1 MQGDE
6 DKRSRDAGTEL
17 ILDNRKLILAFG
29 ALAVV
34 CGAFFVLGFIE
45 GKRQGIQLGMNMS
58 AATNPPEQALNTS
71 RPAGSESDPDL
82 KGREEDQQPTRD
94 QLNWYRSV
102 SKSPES
108 SRGSS
113 TTNRPSQETG
123 TSKNASAAAPKGE
136 KSSAVLPTTVA
147 GTASYT
153 VQVGA
158 FRQRKEAETKA
169 EELKSKGYQFILED
183 PVTPGDLYLLK
194 VGKFDSRAEAAV
206 MQLRLKKDGFATFIK
221 TN

>member
-82 KGREEDQQPTRD
+82 KGREEDQQR
-94 QLNWYRSV
+94 NNFV
-102 SKSPES
+102 
-108 SRGSS
+108 
-113 TTNRPSQETG
+113 
-123 TSKNASAAAPKGE
+123 
-136 KSSAVLPTTVA
+136 
-147 GTASYT
+147 
-153 VQVGA
+153 
-158 FRQRKEAETKA
+158 
-169 EELKSKGYQFILED
+169 
-183 PVTPGDLYLLK
+183 
-194 VGKFDSRAEAAV
+194 
-206 MQLRLKKDGFATFIK
+206 
-221 TN
+221 

>member
-29 ALAVV
+29 ALVVV

-45 GKRQGIQLGMNMS
+45 GKRQGVQLGMNMS
-58 AATNPPEQALNTS
+58 AAGNPPEQALNISQTE
-71 RPAGSESDPDL
+71 GSESDPDRNG
-82 KGREEDQQPTRD
+82 KVDDQAPTRD

-102 SKSPES
+102 SKSPDS
-108 SRGSS
+108 AQGSS
-113 TTNRPSQETG
+113 TTNRPREETG
-123 TSKNASAAAPKGE
+123 STRDASKAAPKSE
-136 KSSAVLPTTVA
+136 ESSAALETTAA

-158 FRQRKEAETKA
+158 FRQRKEAEIKA
-169 EELKSKGYQFILED
+169 DELRRKGYQFILED
-183 PVTPGDLYLLK
+183 PAAPGELYLLK
-194 VGKFDSRAEAAV
+194 VGKFDSRADAAV